1 MKQYTPL
8 HDCLMTMTVFWVF
21 FFGLFT
27 KQYTTLTGIDHYMI
41 FNCAFEVG
49 YDNFGLRKKLFRM
62 NVLRCFVFVCPR
74 FVMDIIILTIKKMAS
89 NAFAFV
95 DGYST

>member
-1 MKQYTPL
+1 MSKSTRKKNVINKEL
-8 HDCLMTMTVFWVF
+8 VRLGKIEFKNITWTNF
-21 FFGLFT
+21 
-27 KQYTTLTGIDHYMI
+27 
-41 FNCAFEVG
+41 
-49 YDNFGLRKKLFRM
+49 DNFGLRKKLFRM